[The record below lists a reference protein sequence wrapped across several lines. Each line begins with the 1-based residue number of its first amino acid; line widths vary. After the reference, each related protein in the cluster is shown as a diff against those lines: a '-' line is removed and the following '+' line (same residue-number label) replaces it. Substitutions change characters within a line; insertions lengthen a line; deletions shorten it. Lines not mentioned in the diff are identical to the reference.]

1 MYNTLNYFYYR
12 QMKFPLVIITVSVV
26 ALKLCSSSDLE
37 LVPVPNDPDLGSQ
50 QSEYGKSQMYILCVF
65 YHP

>member
-1 MYNTLNYFYYR
+1 
-12 QMKFPLVIITVSVV
+12 MKFPLAVITVSVV

-37 LVPVPNDPDLGSQ
+37 LVDSGLGSQ
-50 QSEYGKSQMYILCVF
+50 QSEYGKSRMYILCVF